1 MEAVDLIK
9 GAIDIHIHIGPDPN
23 CRRRVNG
30 YEAAVQAREAGMR
43 GLVFKSHVYN
53 TTPVAYTVQQ
63 LVSEIALF
71 GGVSLNVEVGGLNP
85 QAVEAAGKLGAK
97 IVWMP
102 TFSSRNDMKKR
113 NIIGKGISIF
123 DENKH
128 VLPAVSEILA
138 LIKQY
143 DMVLSSGHLSRQEI
157 FALLQEAQARQIDRI
172 LITHPLAIRVGPTLS
187 IDDQQ
192 KMRRPGV
199 YFEHCFHSCMP
210 NSDRLDPQAI
220 ADAIRAVGP
229 EHCILSTDFG
239 QIVNP
244 PPVEGLRMCVETM
257 LQLGITRDEIMTMIK
272 INPAKVLG
280 LSDP

>member
-1 MEAVDLIK
+1 MEALELLK

-23 CRRRVNG
+23 RRRRVNG
-30 YEAAVQAREAGMR
+30 YEAAVQARKAGMR
-43 GLVFKSHVYN
+43 GLVFKSHDYN

-63 LVSEIALF
+63 LVPEVALY
-71 GGVSLNVEVGGLNP
+71 GGVSLDVEVGGLNP
-85 QAVEAAGKLGAK
+85 HAVEAAGKLGAK

-102 TFSSRNDMKKR
+102 TFSSRNDMEKR
-113 NIIGKGISIF
+113 NITGQGLFIL
-123 DENKH
+123 DENKQ
-128 VLPAVSEILA
+128 VLPVVSEILT

-157 FALLQEAQARQIDRI
+157 FALLAEAQGKEIDRI

-192 KMRRPGV
+192 KLLHPGV

-229 EHCILSTDFG
+229 AHCILSTDFG
-239 QIVNP
+239 QLVNP
-244 PPVEGLRMCVETM
+244 PPVEGMRMFVETM
-257 LQLGITRDEIMTMIK
+257 LQLGITHDEILTMIQT
-272 INPAKVLG
+272 NPAKVLG
-280 LSDP
+280 LTDP